1 MASTSPSSQWVKY
14 LVKFKALGFSLKW
27 QISVPWT
34 WKYDQ
39 TNSMVY
45 LWGHFWW
52 IRAGARRGASTFREL
67 IAVHGDSHEMEVLV
81 GNSRR
86 FVHWGLP
93 LTTLFVYW
101 TAVVMGHVVKVLHSV
116 GKLKTNDVLHA
127 KYMGMR
133 TYPWKKRQTVN
144 SQYWLGATIQQAI
157 TWANVDPD
165 VIMIY
170 DGKHN

>member
-1 MASTSPSSQWVKY
+1 
-14 LVKFKALGFSLKW
+14 
-27 QISVPWT
+27 
-34 WKYDQ
+34 
-39 TNSMVY
+39 MVY

-127 KYMGMR
+127 KYMGKR
-133 TYPWKKRQTVN
+133 TYPWKNDRLWIVNIGLVPPSNKPLPEPMLTQMLSWSMMENIISETGPWTTNLMSQLPVN
-144 SQYWLGATIQQAI
+144 S
-157 TWANVDPD
+157 DF
-165 VIMIY
+165 
-170 DGKHN
+170 